1 MASSSQTISAQAG
14 LRFAGRGGWLDK
26 YFYFV
31 MSLLVAGI
39 VMEGFGHTVNQNL
52 FHAAPPRPLLLWFH
66 AAAFAGWAGF
76 FIFQSALVRTRN
88 VKRHRWFGWLG
99 AGLAATMVP
108 LGVATAI
115 VMGRFDTHTLHERGY
130 DAFLSV
136 PLFDMVSF
144 AAFFVLAILWR
155 TKPQSHRRLMRT
167 GGCRLR
173 PDALG
178 ERTQPLVLLRRLPD
192 PSRGFA
198 RSARQPAHPPGVS
211 LRPACSDRRP
221 HVRGVYGGSCI
232 RLVGQDC
239 RPHPGVKPS
248 GIRFRG
254 AADPIPQPHSA

>member
-1 MASSSQTISAQAG
+1 MVSSSQTISAQAG
-14 LRFAGRGGWLDK
+14 FRFAGRGGWLDK

-99 AGLAATMVP
+99 AGMAATMVP

-130 DAFLSV
+130 DAFLIV

-144 AAFFVLAILWR
+144 AAFFVLAFLWR
-155 TKPQSHRRLMRT
+155 TKPESHRRLILIATCGLAVAAFGRMPWVNEHNLSYYCVDFLILL
-167 GGCRLR
+167 GALR
-173 PDALG
+173 DLLVSRRIHRVYLFAL
-178 ERTQPLVLLRRLPD
+178 PVLIAVPTFVVYTVVHASGWWVRI
-192 PSRGFA
+192 A
-198 RSARQPAHPPGVS
+198 
-211 LRPACSDRRP
+211 DR
-221 HVRGVYGGSCI
+221 I
-232 RLVGQDC
+232 L
-239 RPHPGVKPS
+239 
-248 GIRFRG
+248 
-254 AADPIPQPHSA
+254 A